1 MRNIIENRILERNF
15 VLMGIDNLLQLT
27 VNVLAGSVWTILG
40 KGSFWEVGGGGTTIL
55 IIALEN
61 EGN

>member
-1 MRNIIENRILERNF
+1 MRNITEIRILESNF

-27 VNVLAGSVWTILG
+27 VNVLTGSVWTILG
-40 KGSFWEVGGGGTTIL
+40 KGSFWEVGGGATIL